1 MVEVERVF
9 GRYSDYMRSMIEIV
23 GANTV
28 PTSKSTILA
37 VRYSG
42 SGGYSLG
49 TLGTLGVLAA
59 TNIFPD
65 WRSFLLSFSQDH
77 QLKSSQLELNP
88 HSAGDSDG

>member
-9 GRYSDYMRSMIEIV
+9 GRYSDYMGSMTEIV

-42 SGGYSLG
+42 SGGYTLG
-49 TLGTLGVLAA
+49 TLGTLGDFSRDQYHPRLA
-59 TNIFPD
+59 NFS
-65 WRSFLLSFSQDH
+65 SFL
-77 QLKSSQLELNP
+77 
-88 HSAGDSDG
+88 

>member
-42 SGGYSLG
+42 SGGY
-49 TLGTLGVLAA
+49 TLGTLGVFSRDKYHPRLA
-59 TNIFPD
+59 NFS
-65 WRSFLLSFSQDH
+65 SFL
-77 QLKSSQLELNP
+77 
-88 HSAGDSDG
+88 